1 MNDNNNIEEFLR
13 ENKPRVKDDPT
24 FLLETQRRMRQV
36 EGIKSEV
43 DRQRRY
49 GRTMLII
56 TLVLGILIGAAAV
69 LIVYTYPAD
78 ANIGFIDSIRTI
90 LDPWKQYLILPVAVL
105 SLILTFVLSQG
116 HRQKAGAW

>member
-13 ENKPRVKDDPT
+13 QNKPRVKNDPT

-78 ANIGFIDSIRTI
+78 ANVGVIESIRAM

-116 HRQKAGAW
+116 RRKKAGAW

>member
-13 ENKPRVKDDPT
+13 QNKPRVKYDPT
-24 FLLETQRRMRQV
+24 FLLETQRRVRQV

-56 TLVLGILIGAAAV
+56 TLVLGILIGAAAA

-78 ANIGFIDSIRTI
+78 ANVGVIESIRAM

-116 HRQKAGAW
+116 RRKKAGAW

>member
-56 TLVLGILIGAAAV
+56 TLVLGILIGVAAV
-69 LIVYTYPAD
+69 LIVYTHPAD
-78 ANIGFIDSIRTI
+78 ANIGFIDSIRAI

>member
-13 ENKPRVKDDPT
+13 QNKPRVKNDPT
-24 FLLETQRRMRQV
+24 FLLETQRRVRQV

-78 ANIGFIDSIRTI
+78 ANVGVIESIRAM

-116 HRQKAGAW
+116 RRKKAGAW